1 MLTPLQ
7 TQILA
12 KMNAANMK
20 KDSII
25 ITSEI
30 NNMEW
35 SDLKTIPWI
44 WPWSLKILYE
54 NWIKNTEQLK
64 AVGKDEIKK
73 LISSPLT
80 IKWIFNY
87 LDNSLWV

>member
-30 NNMEW
+30 NNME
-35 SDLKTIPWI
+35 
-44 WPWSLKILYE
+44 
-54 NWIKNTEQLK
+54 
-64 AVGKDEIKK
+64 
-73 LISSPLT
+73 
-80 IKWIFNY
+80 
-87 LDNSLWV
+87 